1 MRYKPLIS
9 LALALHLFAVV
20 LAMSGNMSPS
30 LLQQRLRFLLSPYLI
45 SFNWYLDFVPVELT
59 HGIETDGLWWI
70 QIRDTSV
77 SNEWQTI
84 TPSTASYLEST
95 HRIRQVARLAG
106 LMTMQQRTAEATT
119 LVEGFIAKQA
129 HDGKLPV
136 QRSNRRQDITSP
148 VAPSPSNSPLAIS
161 PRRLEVRI
169 IRQPVRDLEEV
180 QLANKIGAELDP
192 LPPQTV
198 FTAKA
203 VEGEDNHWF
212 IIPQSE
218 PRRMVPTKRP

>member
-30 LLQQRLRFLLSPYLI
+30 MLQQRLRFLLSPYLI

-77 SNEWQTI
+77 SNDWQTI

-119 LVEGFIAKQA
+119 LLEGFIAKQA

-136 QRSNRRQDITSP
+136 QRSNRRQDITAP
-148 VAPSPSNSPLAIS
+148 AAPSPPNSPLNIS
-161 PRRLEVRI
+161 PRSIEVRI

-192 LPPQTV
+192 LPAQPV

-203 VEGEDNHWF
+203 VEGENNHWF

>member
-9 LALALHLFAVV
+9 LALALHLFAIT
-20 LAMSGNMSPS
+20 LAMSSNMSPS
-30 LLQQRLRFLLSPYLI
+30 MLQQRLRFLLSPYLI

-77 SNEWQTI
+77 SNDWQTI
-84 TPSTASYLEST
+84 TPGTASYLEST

-119 LVEGFIAKQA
+119 LLEGFIAKQA
-129 HDGKLPV
+129 HNGKLPV
-136 QRSNRRQDITSP
+136 QRSNRPQV
-148 VAPSPSNSPLAIS
+148 VAAPTAPLPTDSAPAFSPS
-161 PRRLEVRI
+161 RFEVRV
-169 IRQPVRDLEEV
+169 IRQSVRDLEEV

-192 LPPQTV
+192 LPAQAV
-198 FTAKA
+198 FTAQA
-203 VEGEDNHWF
+203 VEGENNQWF
-212 IIPQSE
+212 IIPHSE